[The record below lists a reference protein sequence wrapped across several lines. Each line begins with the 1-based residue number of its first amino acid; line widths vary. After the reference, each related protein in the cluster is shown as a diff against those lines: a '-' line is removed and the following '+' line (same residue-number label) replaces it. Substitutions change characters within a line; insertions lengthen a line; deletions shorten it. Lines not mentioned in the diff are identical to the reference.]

1 MRRSIWQT
9 KYTSEK
15 CLDKKFDATVSDMED
30 VQDQLAKW
38 LKKTVTKTRQ
48 VMTLKD
54 SKDAK
59 VRSAN
64 VNIKTDWKWNSFVW
78 VFRFYSEFLFF
89 THMKSQI
96 ESVMLHISIIQIEW
110 YIDVYYCSCFRRY
123 ITVHVFRKIY
133 NKYLLNAC

>member
-1 MRRSIWQT
+1 M
-9 KYTSEK
+9 K

-59 VRSAN
+59 VRRAN

-78 VFRFYSEFLFF
+78 GFSFLLGIFIF
-89 THMKSQI
+89 HSY
-96 ESVMLHISIIQIEW
+96 EIS
-110 YIDVYYCSCFRRY
+110 
-123 ITVHVFRKIY
+123 
-133 NKYLLNAC
+133 N